1 MPQEPDDREY
11 TPDESRLKTSFREC
25 IPLFIALGDST
36 RLAIIQQ
43 LYEVEEDRRSL
54 ETEQKGGRS
63 VSEKRR
69 APGLNVKEITEK
81 TSLSRPAVSHHLK
94 ILKDSGSS
102 EASGHL
108 KKRPPANEAAGC
120 REAGYWKR
128 PMPEERKMEVCDS

>member
-36 RLAIIQQ
+36 RLTIIQQ
-43 LYEVEEDRRSL
+43 LYEVEDRRSS

-94 ILKDSGSS
+94 ILKDSGLIAV
-102 EASGHL
+102 EKRGVCNYYHL
-108 KKRPPANEAAGC
+108 TSQSAIDRLLRLNEALQQNSS
-120 REAGYWKR
+120 K
-128 PMPEERKMEVCDS
+128 

>member
-1 MPQEPDDREY
+1 MPQEPDNREY

-43 LYEVEEDRRSL
+43 LYEVEDRRSS

-94 ILKDSGSS
+94 ILKDSGLIAV
-102 EASGHL
+102 EKRGVCNYYHL
-108 KKRPPANEAAGC
+108 TSQSAIDRLLRLNEALQQNSS
-120 REAGYWKR
+120 K
-128 PMPEERKMEVCDS
+128 

>member
-1 MPQEPDDREY
+1 MPQEPDDKDY

-43 LYEVEEDRRSL
+43 LYEVEDRRSS

-94 ILKDSGSS
+94 ILKDSGLIAV
-102 EASGHL
+102 EKRGVCNYYHL
-108 KKRPPANEAAGC
+108 TSQSAIDRLLRLNEALQQNSS
-120 REAGYWKR
+120 K
-128 PMPEERKMEVCDS
+128 

>member
-54 ETEQKGGRS
+54 ETEQKGG

-94 ILKDSGSS
+94 ILKDSGLIAV
-102 EASGHL
+102 EKRGVCNYYHL
-108 KKRPPANEAAGC
+108 TSQSAIDRLLRLNEALQQNSS
-120 REAGYWKR
+120 K
-128 PMPEERKMEVCDS
+128 

>member
-11 TPDESRLKTSFREC
+11 TPEESRLKTSIREC

-43 LYEVEEDRRSL
+43 LYEVEDRRSS
-54 ETEQKGGRS
+54 ETEQKGGRR

-94 ILKDSGSS
+94 ILKDSGLIAV
-102 EASGHL
+102 EKRGVCNYYHL
-108 KKRPPANEAAGC
+108 TSQSAIDRLLRLNEALQQNSS
-120 REAGYWKR
+120 K
-128 PMPEERKMEVCDS
+128 

>member
-43 LYEVEEDRRSL
+43 LYEVEDRRSS

-69 APGLNVKEITEK
+69 APGLNVKEITENQSFPSGCLPSSEDPEGFGADRCGK
-81 TSLSRPAVSHHLK
+81 TRRLQLLPSDQPVRHRPASQ
-94 ILKDSGSS
+94 I
-102 EASGHL
+102 
-108 KKRPPANEAAGC
+108 KRGAAA
-120 REAGYWKR
+120 EFQ
-128 PMPEERKMEVCDS
+128 

>member
-25 IPLFIALGDST
+25 IPLFSARGDFT
-36 RLAIIQQ
+36 RLANIQQ
-43 LYEVEEDRRSL
+43 FFLVVVDRLSL

-94 ILKDSGSS
+94 ILKDSGLIAV
-102 EASGHL
+102 EKRGVCNYYHL
-108 KKRPPANEAAGC
+108 TSQSAIDRLLRLNEALQQNSS
-120 REAGYWKR
+120 K
-128 PMPEERKMEVCDS
+128 

>member
-43 LYEVEEDRRSL
+43 LYEVEDRRSS

-69 APGLNVKEITEK
+69 C
-81 TSLSRPAVSHHLK
+81 LSAISVP
-94 ILKDSGSS
+94 IQSS
-102 EASGHL
+102 S
-108 KKRPPANEAAGC
+108 
-120 REAGYWKR
+120 
-128 PMPEERKMEVCDS
+128 

>member
-43 LYEVEEDRRSL
+43 LYEVEENRRSL

-63 VSEKRR
+63 GACPDGQIVEQFHGFR
-69 APGLNVKEITEK
+69 
-81 TSLSRPAVSHHLK
+81 
-94 ILKDSGSS
+94 
-102 EASGHL
+102 
-108 KKRPPANEAAGC
+108 
-120 REAGYWKR
+120 
-128 PMPEERKMEVCDS
+128 

>member
-11 TPDESRLKTSFREC
+11 TPDESRLKTTFREC

-43 LYEVEEDRRSL
+43 LYEVEDRRSS

-94 ILKDSGSS
+94 ILKDSGLIAV
-102 EASGHL
+102 EKRGVCNYYHL
-108 KKRPPANEAAGC
+108 TSQSAIDRLLRLNEALQQNSS
-120 REAGYWKR
+120 K
-128 PMPEERKMEVCDS
+128 

>member
-1 MPQEPDDREY
+1 MPQEPDDKDY

-36 RLAIIQQ
+36 RLTIIQQ
-43 LYEVEEDRRSL
+43 LYEVEEDRRSP
-54 ETEQKGGRS
+54 ETEQKGSRS

-94 ILKDSGSS
+94 ILKDSGLSLWKTRRLQLLPS
-102 EASGHL
+102 DPAS
-108 KKRPPANEAAGC
+108 PPSDPAFS
-120 REAGYWKR
+120 
-128 PMPEERKMEVCDS
+128 D